1 MPKHFDHSWL
11 IIAFYTDR
19 VEIYYAG
26 HLLRSIGL
34 LAILGTLVLWL
45 FAYIIELAYPGR
57 FMALGVIM
65 VPTIS
70 QIGSELPA
78 VTLASF
84 KARLYSGIMDHS
96 PSSSSPCPSASIILG

>member
-1 MPKHFDHSWL
+1 MPKRFDHSWL
-11 IIAFYTDR
+11 IVAFYTDC

-57 FMALGVIM
+57 FTA
-65 VPTIS
+65 PDS
-70 QIGSELPA
+70 DA
-78 VTLASF
+78 
-84 KARLYSGIMDHS
+84 
-96 PSSSSPCPSASIILG
+96 PSWRRHGPDYKPDKF